1 VTRGHANRAT
11 PAGPTRLMCARRSDC
26 AHRSCSAASESARAA
41 GRDEHAV
48 GAVANDLAIAGDV
61 GRNHGRARRKRL
73 GEDHPKALAA
83 QRRRAQHVGP
93 LQLPALGLVI
103 ELAQRAHAARVAHIR
118 SSSSDEGPTN
128 TSSAGIWSRS
138 ASNARRSTGNPL
150 RWTGWPTNT
159 IRRRSLTGL
168 GAARAAR
175 SRSTCTPFG
184 MIRQAPPNQ
193 RRPAPGPRRGLGYS
207 YPDVQPD
214 STGRAPNRLATAFGR
229 SLSE

>member
-1 VTRGHANRAT
+1 VTRGHAHRAT
-11 PAGPTRLMCARRSDC
+11 LAVATRLMCAPLWLCPQVVQRCGER
-26 AHRSCSAASESARAA
+26 ARVA

-48 GAVANDLAIAGDV
+48 GAVADDLAIAGDV

-103 ELAQRAHAARVAHIR
+103 ELASARTPRGLRIIR

-138 ASNARRSTGNPL
+138 ASNARRSTGNPF

-159 IRRRSLTGL
+159 IRRSSPTGL

-184 MIRQAPPNQ
+184 MIR
-193 RRPAPGPRRGLGYS
+193 
-207 YPDVQPD
+207 
-214 STGRAPNRLATAFGR
+214 
-229 SLSE
+229 